1 MNALVQG
8 VRPAR
13 TGGAS
18 VTKRRRLR
26 ALILATALM
35 LGGCAQ
41 APAPDA
47 SAAADA
53 LDRDGQAQWRGM
65 LACADCDGIDTLLVL
80 ERAGA
85 RRRYT
90 LVEAYLAPDGA
101 RFVEAGQWQRED
113 GLLRLRSDDG
123 GQRVYAPTADG
134 GLQHRD
140 ARGRRL
146 AGDAA
151 DDALMPVRP

>member
-1 MNALVQG
+1 MNALAE
-8 VRPAR
+8 RARTKR
-13 TGGAS
+13 TGGRAL
-18 VTKRRRLR
+18 TERRRLR
-26 ALILATALM
+26 TFALVAALA

-47 SAAADA
+47 SAVADA

-101 RFVEAGQWQRED
+101 RFVETGRWQRES
-113 GLLRLRSDDG
+113 GLLRLRADGG
-123 GQRVYAPTADG
+123 GQRVYAPAADG
-134 GLQHRD
+134 GLEHRD

-146 AGDAA
+146 AGAAA
-151 DDALMPVRP
+151 DDALMPARP